1 MIKAN
6 DAREIKKLRLGE
18 SFRTAVEAPVHF
30 NLAQDIYFIILVF
43 IAAALAS
50 RLGSTDTLSN
60 ASFVLAG
67 WLALREFNQ
76 SDRPP

>member
-1 MIKAN
+1 M
-6 DAREIKKLRLGE
+6 
-18 SFRTAVEAPVHF
+18 HF